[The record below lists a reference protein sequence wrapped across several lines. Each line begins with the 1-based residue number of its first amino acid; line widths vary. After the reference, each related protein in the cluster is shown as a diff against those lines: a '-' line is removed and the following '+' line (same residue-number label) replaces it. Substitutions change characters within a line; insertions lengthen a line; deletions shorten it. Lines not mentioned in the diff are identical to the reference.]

1 MLNLWPITFFIFQG
15 GKDHMK
21 KNLRIVSAAAAALL
35 AVAPVAA
42 SAVSTVNAAAVN
54 AIAVGGSATP
64 LPNNSDVQISS
75 SVAGVT
81 TKNGSSYTNGR
92 ISGSINA
99 SYNGTSYSANF
110 SSSNAGVVVS
120 TPGHTELSGEQ
131 INGLEPGSAVTVTLR
146 DGVSF
151 NFGSTNANKT
161 ITLAFPKNVS
171 AAGLADANKVSAT
184 SETSV
189 DAGKTIQVKTDKNGV
204 VSFGSA
210 QVLNVKVVETS
221 DVRAVS
227 FYDIQTG
234 KTVENGTLS
243 IVAGSNARANVQEIV
258 NAFNAKYQA
267 SQLNNANSNANV
279 RLTDNN
285 AQAVATMLRAQN
297 IDVDAQGYFTAPA
310 SLSLTFHAESTQN
323 NETAQLPVT
332 VSVTN
337 GKEVTPST
345 VDSVSKRIMHNAY
358 YYDKDAK
365 RVGTDSVKRYNSV
378 SVLPNT
384 TTINGKA
391 YYQVV
396 ENGKAVDK
404 YINAANIDGT
414 KRTLKHNAYVYASS
428 KKRANKVVLK
438 KGEVVT
444 TYGASYTFK
453 NGQKYYKI
461 GDNTDKTYV
470 KVANFR

>member
-1 MLNLWPITFFIFQG
+1 MAQATLTVEFLVLST
-15 GKDHMK
+15 
-21 KNLRIVSAAAAALL
+21 LR
-35 AVAPVAA
+35 
-42 SAVSTVNAAAVN
+42 
-54 AIAVGGSATP
+54 
-64 LPNNSDVQISS
+64 
-75 SVAGVT
+75 
-81 TKNGSSYTNGR
+81 
-92 ISGSINA
+92 
-99 SYNGTSYSANF
+99 TSYSANF

-221 DVRAVS
+221 DVRDVS
-227 FYDIQTG
+227 FYDI
-234 KTVENGTLS
+234 
-243 IVAGSNARANVQEIV
+243 
-258 NAFNAKYQA
+258 NAKYQA

>member
-21 KNLRIVSAAAAALL
+21 KNLRIVSAAAALL

>member
-1 MLNLWPITFFIFQG
+1 FFIFQG

>member
-1 MLNLWPITFFIFQG
+1 
-15 GKDHMK
+15 MK
-21 KNLRIVSAAAAALL
+21 KNLRIVSAAAALL
-35 AVAPVAA
+35 AVAPVAT
-42 SAVSTVNAAAVN
+42 SAVSTVSAAAVN

-92 ISGSINA
+92 LSGSINA

-120 TPGHTELSGEQ
+120 TPGHAELSSEQ
-131 INGLEPGSAVTVTLR
+131 INGLEPDSAVTVTLR

-151 NFGSTNANKT
+151 NFGSPNANKT

-184 SETSV
+184 SATSV

-243 IVAGSNARANVQEIV
+243 IVAGSNVQEIV

-267 SQLNNANSNANV
+267 AQLNNANSNANV
-279 RLTDNN
+279 HLTDKN

-345 VDSVSKRIMHNAY
+345 VDSISKRIMHNAY
-358 YYDKDAK
+358 YYDKNAK
-365 RVGTDSVKRYNSV
+365 RVAKHY
-378 SVLPNT
+378 
-384 TTINGKA
+384 
-391 YYQVV
+391 YYQ
-396 ENGKAVDK
+396 
-404 YINAANIDGT
+404 
-414 KRTLKHNAYVYASS
+414 R
-428 KKRANKVVLK
+428 
-438 KGEVVT
+438 
-444 TYGASYTFK
+444 
-453 NGQKYYKI
+453 
-461 GDNTDKTYV
+461 
-470 KVANFR
+470 

>member
-384 TTINGKA
+384 TTINGKT

>member
-1 MLNLWPITFFIFQG
+1 
-15 GKDHMK
+15 MK

-438 KGEVVT
+438 KGEVVCRGSDYSSFT
-444 TYGASYTFK
+444 CMDKLGEEQVVYKGRMAVDKYCLLYTSH
-453 NGQKYYKI
+453 I
-461 GDNTDKTYV
+461 
-470 KVANFR
+470 

>member
-21 KNLRIVSAAAAALL
+21 KNLRIVSAAAALL

-384 TTINGKA
+384 TTINGKT

>member
-1 MLNLWPITFFIFQG
+1 
-15 GKDHMK
+15 MK

-310 SLSLTFHAESTQN
+310 SLSLTFHAESTH
-323 NETAQLPVT
+323 
-332 VSVTN
+332 

-345 VDSVSKRIMHNAY
+345 VDSVIKRIMHNAY

-384 TTINGKA
+384 TTINGKT

>member
-1 MLNLWPITFFIFQG
+1 
-15 GKDHMK
+15 MK
-21 KNLRIVSAAAAALL
+21 KNLRIVSATAALL

-42 SAVSTVNAAAVN
+42 SAVST
-54 AIAVGGSATP
+54 VGGSATP

-120 TPGHTELSGEQ
+120 TPGHAELSSEQ

-151 NFGSTNANKT
+151 NFGSPNANKT
-161 ITLAFPKNVS
+161 ITLAFPKNVP

-184 SETSV
+184 SATSV

-243 IVAGSNARANVQEIV
+243 IVAGSNVQEIV

-267 SQLNNANSNANV
+267 AQLNNANSNANV

-358 YYDKDAK
+358 YYDKDGK
-365 RVGTDSVKRYNSV
+365 RVGTDSVKRYASV

-384 TTINGKA
+384 TTINGKT

-396 ENGKAVDK
+396 ENGKAVNK

>member
-1 MLNLWPITFFIFQG
+1 
-15 GKDHMK
+15 
-21 KNLRIVSAAAAALL
+21 
-35 AVAPVAA
+35 
-42 SAVSTVNAAAVN
+42 
-54 AIAVGGSATP
+54 
-64 LPNNSDVQISS
+64 
-75 SVAGVT
+75 
-81 TKNGSSYTNGR
+81 
-92 ISGSINA
+92 
-99 SYNGTSYSANF
+99 
-110 SSSNAGVVVS
+110 
-120 TPGHTELSGEQ
+120 
-131 INGLEPGSAVTVTLR
+131 PGSAVTVTLR

-297 IDVDAQGYFTAPA
+297 IDVDAQGYFT
-310 SLSLTFHAESTQN
+310 
-323 NETAQLPVT
+323 
-332 VSVTN
+332 
-337 GKEVTPST
+337 
-345 VDSVSKRIMHNAY
+345 
-358 YYDKDAK
+358 
-365 RVGTDSVKRYNSV
+365 
-378 SVLPNT
+378 
-384 TTINGKA
+384 
-391 YYQVV
+391 
-396 ENGKAVDK
+396 
-404 YINAANIDGT
+404 
-414 KRTLKHNAYVYASS
+414 
-428 KKRANKVVLK
+428 
-438 KGEVVT
+438 
-444 TYGASYTFK
+444 
-453 NGQKYYKI
+453 
-461 GDNTDKTYV
+461 
-470 KVANFR
+470 